1 MLTHGRGIITA
12 DYGPEWKI
20 LHKFGFKTLRRHLVA
35 RCGLKL
41 FERNFNSEFPLSDL
55 DWVVKE
61 ARLLQIS
68 AQFITISDTS
78 KIRKNFDLRDFS
90 TVTKNSSNHMI
101 PFSTGP
107 RHCLGEQ
114 LAKMKLF
121 IFITVMF
128 QKLEVL
134 PNPHNP
140 LPPFHVGVDSLVTY
154 EAPDFDVVFELR
166 ER

>member
-20 LHKFGFKTLRRHLVA
+20 LHKFGFKTLR
-35 RCGLKL
+35 
-41 FERNFNSEFPLSDL
+41 
-55 DWVVKE
+55 
-61 ARLLQIS
+61 RLLQIS